1 LERRVP
7 QIFLN
12 PFEDIFRVWDLD
24 VPIEDG
30 ELVKQ
35 LNKALTESSIES
47 IPSTL
52 NDSGPW
58 KDLEEESVDNL
69 IIIKKKKK

>member
-1 LERRVP
+1 MQSNEFVL
-7 QIFLN
+7 
-12 PFEDIFRVWDLD
+12 FEGIFRVWDLD
-24 VPIEDG
+24 VPAEDG

-47 IPSTL
+47 VPSTL

-69 IIIKKKKK
+69 IIIKKN

>member
-1 LERRVP
+1 MKLYT
-7 QIFLN
+7 

-24 VPIEDG
+24 VPAEDG

-52 NDSGPW
+52 NDSGQW

-69 IIIKKKKK
+69 IAGISDLSLH